1 LGINLKKVAV
11 MLNLLIKIDSIL
23 VWILKRIVGILGF
36 WILCL
41 LFAAVIFRYFLNRP
55 IFWADEAATY
65 SLVCLIFSA
74 VYLVL
79 RSGKM
84 IKITFVIDLLP
95 KSAVKIVLIIT
106 NVLIIGLMG
115 LFGYEGMML
124 TYQRVIL
131 IQKTVALGIP
141 MVVFYRMIPVMAV
154 LLIYGS
160 IMEILSLLFPDKFK
174 LEKIFPQEE
183 KGDLI

>member
-1 LGINLKKVAV
+1 
-11 MLNLLIKIDSIL
+11 MLNLLVKIDSIL
-23 VWILKRIVGILGF
+23 VWILKRVVGVLIF

-55 IFWADEAATY
+55 IFWADEATTY

-84 IKITFVIDLLP
+84 IKITFIIDLFP
-95 KSAVKIVLIIT
+95 KRVVKIVQLIT
-106 NVLIIGLMG
+106 HVLIICLMA
-115 LFGYEGMML
+115 LFGYEGIQL
-124 TYQRVIL
+124 TYQRVIV
-131 IQKTVALGIP
+131 IQKTVALAIP
-141 MVVFYRMIPVMAV
+141 MVIFYRMIPVMAG

-174 LEKIFPQEE
+174 LKKIFEQQEV

>member
-1 LGINLKKVAV
+1 MNVANTRVAV

-23 VWILKRIVGILGF
+23 VWILKRIVGIIIF

-41 LFAAVIFRYFLNRP
+41 LFAAVVFRYFLNRP
-55 IFWADEAATY
+55 IIWADEAATY

-84 IKITFVIDLLP
+84 IKITFVIDLFP
-95 KSAVKIVLIIT
+95 KRIFKIILIIT
-106 NVLIIGLMG
+106 NVLMIGLMG
-115 LFGYEGMML
+115 LFAYQGILL
-124 TYQRVIL
+124 TQQRVIL
-131 IQKTVALGIP
+131 IQKTVALQIP
-141 MVVFYRMIPVMAV
+141 VVIFYRIIPAMAF
-154 LLIYGS
+154 LLIYGA

-174 LEKIFPQEE
+174 LKNIFSQEVKGKIS
-183 KGDLI
+183 